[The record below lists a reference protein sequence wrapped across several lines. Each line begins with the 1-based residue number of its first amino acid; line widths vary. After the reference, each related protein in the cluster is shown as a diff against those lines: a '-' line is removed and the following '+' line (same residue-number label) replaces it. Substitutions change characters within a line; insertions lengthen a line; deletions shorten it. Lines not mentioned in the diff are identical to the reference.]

1 MMTVDK
7 EKTIETILYAL
18 KITDRAQVQTLKG
31 ALVCLPIEKLW
42 ETKERVTD
50 IAHRRRYPGSQPAG
64 PRPFPGTS
72 GGAK

>member
-1 MMTVDK
+1 MTVDK
-7 EKTIETILYAL
+7 DRTIEAIMRAL

-42 ETKERVTD
+42 ETKERAT
-50 IAHRRRYPGSQPAG
+50 
-64 PRPFPGTS
+64 